1 MRTLYGTQKRACGRG
16 LCVITCH
23 KLAYDYHAVIY
34 PRFGGEG
41 VKNEDGYEG

>member
-1 MRTLYGTQKRACGRG
+1 MRTLYGTQKRACRRG
-16 LCVITCH
+16 QQMTCH